1 MLIVK
6 MMSSEDTPDTD
17 TRKSYRLFTG
27 VVDVDFSRGEG
38 GEAYMDLMFSGEDD
52 KETYEVIGNVFVM
65 NEAGKTVASF
75 GSAPLIFADG
85 MPT

>member
-6 MMSSEDTPDTD
+6 MMSDEDTPDTD
-17 TRKSYRLFTG
+17 ARKSYRLFTG
-27 VVDVDFSRGEG
+27 VVDVKFERGSQ
-38 GEAYMDLMFSGEDD
+38 GEPYMNLMFNGEDD
-52 KETYEVIGNVFVM
+52 QETYDVIGNVYVM

-75 GSAPLIFADG
+75 GNAPLIFADG